1 MLKKRV
7 DYMIA
12 NYYEESVIKNNRLP
26 EEWQSIESQ
35 ETLGEFLQLNWQQRK
50 AFFNDG
56 DYSTRQQFL
65 SFTSQG
71 GIRTNNYIG
80 TIVFRGSQIN
90 IFPKVFREDKYDSD
104 LSELDMKHLMYNLVQ
119 WLNYCTRISY
129 PYINI

>member
-1 MLKKRV
+1 
-7 DYMIA
+7 MIA

-35 ETLGEFLQLNWQQRK
+35 ETLGEFLQLNWQQRT

-90 IFPKVFREDKYDSD
+90 IFPKV
-104 LSELDMKHLMYNLVQ
+104 
-119 WLNYCTRISY
+119 TR
-129 PYINI
+129 N